1 MQTMKILIAIAFVG
15 ILGALLF
22 AGISMVRD
30 GRDGKP
36 KTHRMV
42 HALAW
47 RVGISVL
54 LFIVILL
61 SYHMGWIKPTGLPVA

>member
-1 MQTMKILIAIAFVG
+1 MQRMNILITIAFVG

-36 KTHRMV
+36 KTKRMAN
-42 HALAW
+42 ALAW

-54 LFIVILL
+54 LFMVILL
-61 SYHMGWIKPTGLPVA
+61 SYHMGWIKPTGLPTA

>member
-1 MQTMKILIAIAFVG
+1 MQAMKILIAIAFVG

-30 GRDGKP
+30 GRDGQP
-36 KTHRMV
+36 KTKRMAN
-42 HALAW
+42 ALAW

-61 SYHMGWIKPTGLPVA
+61 SYHMGWIKPSGLPVS

>member
-1 MQTMKILIAIAFVG
+1 MQAMKILIAIAFVG

-30 GRDGKP
+30 GR
-36 KTHRMV
+36 KTKRMAN
-42 HALAW
+42 ALAW

-61 SYHMGWIKPTGLPVA
+61 SYHMGWIKPTGLPTA

>member
-1 MQTMKILIAIAFVG
+1 MQAMKILIAIAFAG

-30 GRDGKP
+30 GRNGKP
-36 KTHRMV
+36 KTKRMAN
-42 HALAW
+42 ALAW

-54 LFIVILL
+54 LFIVILF
-61 SYHMGWIKPTGLPVA
+61 SYYMGWIKPSGLPTA

>member
-1 MQTMKILIAIAFVG
+1 MRPMNTLIAIAFVG

-36 KTHRMV
+36 KTKRMAN
-42 HALAW
+42 ALAW
-47 RVGISVL
+47 RVGLSVV

>member
-1 MQTMKILIAIAFVG
+1 MNTLIAIAFVG

-36 KTHRMV
+36 KTKRMAN
-42 HALAW
+42 ALAW
-47 RVGISVL
+47 RVGLSVV